1 MPADKTEGDISFC
14 VCFCLF
20 IATPGGVIGPAI
32 LKQLREETRPAH
44 LALESQPLMKRLLS
58 SRLTAMEYGQ
68 LIQSMLAFYQALESQ
83 LAPATAALLERHPD
97 PNYRY
102 LPRAPLLAND
112 CRALGCDSSGLMR
125 GPTELRLDG
134 SGAYLL
140 GVLYVIEGSTQGG
153 RFIAKHLAQTLGLNE
168 NSGASFF
175 NIHQWNNSWAAFRSW
190 LSTDLE
196 RSYQDD
202 TRSIIEGANMTF
214 STLHTHL
221 DQWQLLIHGR

>member
-1 MPADKTEGDISFC
+1 MSRPLLE
-14 VCFCLF
+14 
-20 IATPGGVIGPAI
+20 
-32 LKQLREETRPAH
+32 QLREHTRPAH
-44 LALESQPLMKRLLS
+44 VALEAQPLLKRLLS
-58 SRLTAMEYGQ
+58 SRLTEVEYVR
-68 LIQSMLAFYQALESQ
+68 LLQSMLVFYQTVESK
-83 LAPATAALLERHPD
+83 LIPATAALLRQHPVPD
-97 PNYRY
+97 YRY

-112 CRALGCDSSGLMR
+112 CRVLGCASPGLIH
-125 GPTELRLDG
+125 PPIELRLEG
-134 SGAYLL
+134 SGAYLI

-153 RFIAKHLAQTLGLNE
+153 RFIAKHLAQTLGLDE

-196 RSYQDD
+196 RHYQGD

-221 DQWQLLIHGR
+221 DQWQLFAHGR